1 MAATAIAAVIMA
13 DAAAMA
19 TVEECT
25 RSAAVSMVAAVEV
38 STVVVVAFTVVVAAD
53 TGKLVRLFAPD
64 LCDGPC
70 RVTPGRFA
78 FCAASLCSDCANDGG
93 IRIPHSRVLAT
104 GTLIIKVRLIA

>member
-38 STVVVVAFTVVVAAD
+38 STVVVVAFTVAAAAD

-78 FCAASLCSDCANDGG
+78 FARHLYAA
-93 IRIPHSRVLAT
+93 
-104 GTLIIKVRLIA
+104 IALTMEAFVYRTAGSWLPEL